1 MNKDTA
7 GGDDMARG
15 GEPELDLR
23 LARKRF
29 LGASALAASA
39 AALAACRPP
48 MRSLRERK
56 LGKLVYPVLTP
67 KQYDYAGM
75 MKTLRVATPH
85 KQLFPATAAAV
96 QPQTD
101 IATLYLHMQ
110 FAMNGLEF
118 SLPGTPGRLATLG
131 VLSGS
136 SVVFALNDA
145 MWRSYGLG
153 DRFAL
158 APTNIYYPATS
169 NLDASA
175 SPNDPHG
182 LYQDWSAQAVIKRG
196 GAFMVCHNALT
207 YFAVDCAIRK
217 RGDARAV
224 MEDWLG
230 NLLPGFSIVPS
241 GITAIYLAAEN
252 GWQIYPA
259 V

>member
-1 MNKDTA
+1 MTDERSDGNELGKDT
-7 GGDDMARG
+7 D
-15 GEPELDLR
+15 PELDAR

-29 LGASALAASA
+29 LGSAALAASA

-48 MRSLRERK
+48 MRSFRERK
-56 LGKLVYPVLTP
+56 FGKLVYPVLTP
-67 KQYDYAGM
+67 QQYDYAGM
-75 MKTLRVATPH
+75 MKKLRVATPH

-118 SLPGTPGRLATLG
+118 SLPDTHQRLATLG

-136 SVVFALNDA
+136 SVIFALNDT

-153 DRFAL
+153 ERFGL
-158 APTNIYYPATS
+158 ATTNIYYPATS
-169 NLDASA
+169 NLDPSA
-175 SPNDPHG
+175 SPNDSRG
-182 LYQDWSAQAVIKRG
+182 LYQDWSAQAVIRRG
-196 GAFMVCHNALT
+196 GSFMVCHNALT

-217 RGDARAV
+217 DRNARVV
-224 MEDWLG
+224 MEVWLG
-230 NLLPGFSIVPS
+230 NMLPGFSIVPS

-259 V
+259 L

>member
-1 MNKDTA
+1 MTSEGADGKDTRHGTDA
-7 GGDDMARG
+7 D
-15 GEPELDLR
+15 LDAR

-29 LGASALAASA
+29 LGSAGLAASV

-48 MRSLRERK
+48 VHSFRERK

-67 KQYDYAGM
+67 QQYDYAGM
-75 MKTLRVATPH
+75 MKKFRISTPH

-101 IATLYLHMQ
+101 IATLFLHMQ

-118 SLPGTPGRLATLG
+118 SLPDKRERLATLG

-145 MWRSYGLG
+145 MWR
-153 DRFAL
+153 
-158 APTNIYYPATS
+158 
-169 NLDASA
+169 
-175 SPNDPHG
+175 G

-196 GAFMVCHNALT
+196 GSFMVCHNALT
-207 YFAVDCAIRK
+207 YYAVDCATHK
-217 RGDARAV
+217 RGDPRAV
-224 MEDWLG
+224 MEEWLT
-230 NLLPGFSIVPS
+230 NMLPGFSIVPS